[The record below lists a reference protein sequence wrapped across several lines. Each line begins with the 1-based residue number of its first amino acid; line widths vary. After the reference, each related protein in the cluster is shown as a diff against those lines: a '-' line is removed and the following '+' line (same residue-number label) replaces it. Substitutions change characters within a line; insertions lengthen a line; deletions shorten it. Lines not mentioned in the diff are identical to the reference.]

1 MKKNSKI
8 LVTGTTGLVGASIL
22 RILKDQ
28 NYRNLYYPTRK
39 ELDLLNEKKV
49 KNYLEKTKPDYVFSP
64 AAYVGGIEA
73 NMKDPIN
80 FISLN
85 TKLQNNIILSCYD
98 SGVNNFAFFGSSCIY
113 PKYSKQPIKENELLN
128 GKLELTNEAY
138 AIAKISGLKLC
149 SYIRK
154 LSNKNYFTLMPS
166 NLYGQNDNYDKNYSH
181 VIPAILNKI
190 KLAKKNN
197 INEIK
202 LYGTGK
208 AKREFLYVDDLAKAA
223 IIAMKKNVKYSMI
236 NVGSG
241 EEITINKLAKLI
253 LRISDYRAKIS
264 FDSKVPDGTPRKLL
278 NSDRIKSL
286 GWKPK
291 ILLTEGIKK
300 TYDFLEKDINIRL

>member
-8 LVTGTTGLVGASIL
+8 LVTGTNGLVGASIL
-22 RILKDQ
+22 RILKEQ

-49 KNYLEKTKPDYVFSP
+49 KNYLEKTKPEYVFSP

-80 FISLN
+80 FLSLN

-138 AIAKISGLKLC
+138 AVAKISGLKLC

-154 LSNKNYFTLMPS
+154 LSNKNYFT
-166 NLYGQNDNYDKNYSH
+166 

-291 ILLTEGIKK
+291 ISLIKGIKK